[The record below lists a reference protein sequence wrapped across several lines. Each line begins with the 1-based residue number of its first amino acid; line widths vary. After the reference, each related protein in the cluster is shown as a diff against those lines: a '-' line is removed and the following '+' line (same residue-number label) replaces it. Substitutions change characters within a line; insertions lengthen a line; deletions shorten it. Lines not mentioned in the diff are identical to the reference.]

1 MAIEKL
7 KQAVSNKG
15 IQEEIEKAREK
26 LTLLEKD
33 ARAEKREAIVRQML
47 QLDVCE
53 DILED
58 FFLIP

>member
-33 ARAEKREAIVRQML
+33 ARAESREAIVRQML